1 MMLHRH
7 FEPGDRAALTTTE
20 ELSGRS
26 GGKHVSDGLPSDE
39 DKPKRG
45 RRKKTET

>member
-7 FEPGDRAALTTTE
+7 FEAGNDKTPLTKTDDLSKRHDE
-20 ELSGRS
+20 EF
-26 GGKHVSDGLPSDE
+26 VSDIFPPDE

-45 RRKKTET
+45 RRKKET